1 MDYMISP
8 TTGTIFFFWGKK
20 YKKNVIDMK
29 NHILANK
36 IYFKIQNVY

>member
-8 TTGTIFFFWGKK
+8 TTGTIFLGKK